1 MVNTDSRVAL
11 DTLRNRKK
19 HNILIE
25 NTRKEIKRLEV
36 LQWTVI
42 FNWVKAHAGTQGNEM
57 ADRLAK
63 QAATEDRRNSV

>member
-1 MVNTDSRVAL
+1 VVNTDSRVAL

-63 QAATEDRRNSV
+63 EAATEDRRNSV